1 MRHRLI
7 ASYKGNDPRAASPVS
22 DDQQHHD
29 DNKANVYHRHKTLLL
44 FLCLGVAALVVVGGA
59 TFWWLEPCIVLERFW
74 FPELMDEQQCKALAE
89 HTKKI
94 RLLTYTSGFRDVWE
108 AQLLTPSGE
117 GRGEGEGRR
126 EGEGEGDLP
135 RVVLKE
141 LKRDS
146 GCGNIKAHFREVV
159 IERELSHPNIVPF
172 VGACNL
178 GPPLYWHTLA
188 QAYVSGS
195 GTFHNLDLRGKPL
208 AWSYAIMVDMARGL
222 HYLHTSPI
230 GMIVHD
236 DLNWHQVLVGRV
248 HPSLLPSKNDITS
261 KKEEAEEGRE
271 RAYITDLNLA
281 TVVSHATGRVN
292 GSSGGLMR
300 HWWPKGGSWK
310 FFAPEKLRLKEA
322 YTEKV
327 DIWSFGVLYYQFLV
341 KLSNANTN
349 HIKNKNKN
357 KKHDNPNYGEEWSA
371 ITKTKY
377 QETVLYEPNGWRPKR
392 PSAASDAEWNFVER
406 CWQFDASLRP
416 SSEEVLRFVENF
428 SASIVEKEAAEEKK

>member
-1 MRHRLI
+1 MARQVTEGGGVGPPFVFTAMINSSAAFQAFSAERRKPSMRQRLI
-7 ASYKGNDPRAASPVS
+7 ANSTSPGNDPLRDASSFPHN
-22 DDQQHHD
+22 QQHVNNDHD
-29 DNKANVYHRHKTLLL
+29 DDKANFCRRHKSLLS
-44 FLCLGVAALVVVGGA
+44 FLCFGVAALVVVGGA
-59 TFWWLEPCIVLERFW
+59 TFWWLEPCIVLERYW

-89 HTKKI
+89 RTKKI

-108 AQLLTPSGE
+108 AQLLPPSGE
-117 GRGEGEGRR
+117 GGGEGEG
-126 EGEGEGDLP
+126 EEDLP

-208 AWSYAIMVDMARGL
+208 AWSYSIMVDIARGL

-261 KKEEAEEGRE
+261 KKEEAQEGRE

-281 TVVSHATGRVN
+281 TVVSHETGRVN

-310 FFAPEKLRLKEA
+310 FFAPA
-322 YTEKV
+322 A
-327 DIWSFGVLYYQFLV
+327 V
-341 KLSNANTN
+341 K
-349 HIKNKNKN
+349 
-357 KKHDNPNYGEEWSA
+357 G
-371 ITKTKY
+371 
-377 QETVLYEPNGWRPKR
+377 
-392 PSAASDAEWNFVER
+392 
-406 CWQFDASLRP
+406 
-416 SSEEVLRFVENF
+416 
-428 SASIVEKEAAEEKK
+428 SIHRKS